1 MCDREK
7 IKKQYELLEEIESL
21 ESIVERASNRG
32 NKIHFE
38 LVNHYGKLC
47 DSERRDIDIRHNNR
61 IIKVLKEIVLEL
73 GDEILKLN

>member
-47 DSERRDIDIRHNNR
+47 DNERRDIGIRHNNR